1 MSVPRIEQLS
11 EAVANQ
17 IAAGEVVERPASV
30 VKELVENAMDA
41 GARRIT
47 VEVAEG
53 GTARL
58 RVVDDGHGMI
68 RADAERALLRHATS
82 KIRSADDLWSVRSFG
97 FRGEALPSIASVSR
111 LTLVTRARGNAEGT
125 RVYSEGGRAPV
136 IEALGAPEG
145 TSVSADDLF
154 FNVPARKKF
163 LKRAQTELSHV
174 TETVTRLALARPD
187 ISFRLAT
194 EHKTIIAAPSETEG
208 DPRGRLGR
216 ILGKG
221 TADRLHPIEPVGAP
235 APVRVSGFVAE
246 PGLTERGAKGLY
258 VFVNRRFVRDRTVQ
272 HAIQDAYRTLLERGR
287 YPVVILFLDLEP
299 EAFDVNVHP
308 QKTEVRFARTSE
320 VHRAVT
326 SAVGRTLEGQP
337 WLKGPPVPVAAR
349 TYRLDG
355 GRRSYAEPGS
365 PAVFEKGT
373 PPDNYVRAL
382 GNVFSPRREPA
393 PAVEPAPVPP
403 LGDAVAQPS
412 LRAAADPEGSG
423 AAPFGGTFARLVPVG
438 QVLGTYLVCQGSD
451 RLVMIDQHA
460 AHERITFQR
469 LRDQR
474 RSDTLAIQPL
484 LVPEVVEL
492 TPGRDALA
500 REFRTQLAGFG
511 LETEPFGEL
520 TWQIKSVP
528 AVLDAA
534 SASTLVVDLLD
545 ELEEVGAA
553 MTVEERLDALC
564 SRAACHAAVRAQDR
578 LTNSEIAALLA
589 DMDTIDFGAFCPHG
603 RPVFVEW
610 SRIALEKLFH
620 RR

>member
-41 GARRIT
+41 DARRIT

-53 GTARL
+53 GTTRL

-82 KIRSADDLWSVRSFG
+82 KIRKADDLWSVRSFG

-111 LTLVTRARGNAEGT
+111 LTLTTRARGTPEGT
-125 RVYSEGGRAPV
+125 RVHTEGGRAPV
-136 IEALGAPEG
+136 VETIGAPEG
-145 TSVSADDLF
+145 TSVTADDLF

-187 ISFRLAT
+187 ISFRLST
-194 EHKTIIAAPSETEG
+194 EHKTIIAAPAETEG

-221 TADRLHPIEPVGAP
+221 TADRLHVIETTGPDE
-235 APVRVSGFVAE
+235 PVRVSGFVAE

-258 VFVNRRFVRDRTVQ
+258 VFVNHRFVRDRTIQ

-287 YPVVILFLDLEP
+287 YPVVILFLELDP

-308 QKTEVRFARTSE
+308 QKTEVRFARTQE

-326 SAVGRTLEGQP
+326 RAVGRTLEAQP
-337 WLKGPPVPVAAR
+337 WMKRASKPAVAR

-355 GRRSYAEPGS
+355 GQRSYAEPPS
-365 PAVFEKGT
+365 PAAFERGRAG
-373 PPDNYVRAL
+373 DNYVRAL
-382 GNVFSPRREPA
+382 GNIFTPRPDPGPQEGPGFVPA
-393 PAVEPAPVPP
+393 APDAGVPSTRLEAAPPEARPVP
-403 LGDAVAQPS
+403 A
-412 LRAAADPEGSG
+412 E
-423 AAPFGGTFARLVPVG
+423 GTFAGLAPVG

-469 LRDQR
+469 LREQK

-492 TPGRDALA
+492 SPGRDALA
-500 REFRTQLAGFG
+500 REFVAQIAELG
-511 LETEPFGEL
+511 LEIEPFGEL
-520 TWQIKSVP
+520 TWQIKSAP
-528 AVLDAA
+528 AVLEGANVAA
-534 SASTLVVDLLD
+534 MLVDLLD
-545 ELEEVGAA
+545 ELAEVGAA
-553 MTVEERLDALC
+553 TAIEERLDALC
-564 SRAACHAAVRAQDR
+564 SRAACHTAVRAQDR

-603 RPVFVEW
+603 RPVYVEW
-610 SRIALEKLFH
+610 SRVELEKLFH